1 MELKREEVLHIAKL
15 ARISLSQDDVEMY
28 RRQLSQILGHF
39 TVLQEVDTTGVPL
52 TSNPLSLS
60 NVMKEDKV
68 KPSLSTNDVLAN
80 APQQEDQFFKTKA
93 VLE

>member
-28 RRQLSQILGHF
+28 RRQLSQILEHF
-39 TVLQEVDTTGVPL
+39 TILQEVDTAGVPL

>member
-39 TVLQEVDTTGVPL
+39 TVLQKVDTTGVPL